1 MFQDLLSNLSLFLLC
16 FPFPA
21 SSTPT
26 VFKEMEMLTM
36 LIGHHI
42 VYICFELLY
51 FISQVSTTEMKK
63 LKRNA
68 FYALSKEVTDSLHFL
83 DQIFAWT
90 GLL

>member
-1 MFQDLLSNLSLFLLC
+1 
-16 FPFPA
+16 
-21 SSTPT
+21 
-26 VFKEMEMLTM
+26 MLTM

-63 LKRNA
+63 VKRNA
-68 FYALSKEVTDSLHFL
+68 FHVLSKEMTDSLQFL

-90 GLL
+90 GLLWQRMVIVLSQKFA